1 MQNLYVRCM
10 QNLYI
15 TEVKSED
22 MEYTGV
28 QEQRMSVQHD
38 QGEKRDKDDNEQ
50 NDCVARRDSGD
61 TE

>member
-1 MQNLYVRCM
+1 
-10 QNLYI
+10 
-15 TEVKSED
+15 

-38 QGEKRDKDDNEQ
+38 QGEKRGKDDNEQ